1 MFYNSYFMRHFTST
15 CFILEFFKE
24 KIHYVQQSLDTVHV
38 FSNTQFIS
46 FELFKLSF
54 WCTVP
59 RCLSQLT
66 LQTLNSLFR
75 RCLLFRYLDPDPT
88 LPTEDTPAV
97 WDIQQ
102 SWSGIFLPKADS
114 QKAAL

>member
-1 MFYNSYFMRHFTST
+1 MCVCVCVVCVCVCVCVFSVVIMLRTQLYNYVHVLSYCNASMFYNSYFMRHFTST

-54 WCTVP
+54 
-59 RCLSQLT
+59 
-66 LQTLNSLFR
+66 
-75 RCLLFRYLDPDPT
+75 
-88 LPTEDTPAV
+88 
-97 WDIQQ
+97 
-102 SWSGIFLPKADS
+102 
-114 QKAAL
+114 

>member
-54 WCTVP
+54 
-59 RCLSQLT
+59 
-66 LQTLNSLFR
+66 
-75 RCLLFRYLDPDPT
+75 
-88 LPTEDTPAV
+88 
-97 WDIQQ
+97 
-102 SWSGIFLPKADS
+102 
-114 QKAAL
+114 